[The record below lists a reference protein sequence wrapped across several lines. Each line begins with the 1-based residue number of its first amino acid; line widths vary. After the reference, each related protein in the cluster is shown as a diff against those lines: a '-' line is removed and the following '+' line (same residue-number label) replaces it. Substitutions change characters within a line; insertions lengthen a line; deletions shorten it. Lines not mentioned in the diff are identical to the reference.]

1 MNRSAFYAS
10 VRQRASGVFGTS
22 LSQKQVAGVEAIL
35 DEAEQRGTS
44 RFHLAAILAESYHET
59 DGTMQPVEENL
70 NYSAKRMTQVW
81 PSRFPTIASAQPY
94 AGNPRA
100 LANKVYGGRLG
111 NTGPNDGWVFRGRG
125 LSQITGRANYA
136 KFGIADTPEKAGEMA
151 TAVSILFEGM
161 ERGLFTGKKLSDY
174 DYLINGV
181 PGLPGFRFKESRA
194 IINADV
200 SANGGKIET
209 YGKAFLSA
217 LAAAGYD
224 PSTKP
229 APDPVKPVPAT
240 PEPAKL
246 ENGPVPQGGWLAA
259 VLKAIAAI
267 FGART

>member
-1 MNRSAFYAS
+1 MNRAAFFAS
-10 VRQRASGVFGTS
+10 VRSRTSGVFGTS
-22 LSQKQVAGVEAIL
+22 LSQKQVTGVEAIL
-35 DEAEQRGTS
+35 DEAEKRGTS
-44 RFHLAAILAESYHET
+44 RFHLAAILAEAYHET
-59 DGTMQPVEENL
+59 GYTMQPIEENL
-70 NYSAKRMTQVW
+70 SYSAKRMTQVW

-94 AGNPRA
+94 AGNPRV
-100 LANKVYGGRLG
+100 LANTVYGGRLG

-125 LSQITGRANYA
+125 LSQITGRSNYA
-136 KFGIADTPEKAGEMA
+136 KFGIADTPEKAGEMT

-161 ERGLFTGKKLSDY
+161 ERGLFRGAKLADY
-174 DYLINGV
+174 DYRINGD

-200 SANGGKIET
+200 SGNGPKIEA

-224 PSTKP
+224 PATKP
-229 APDPVKPVPAT
+229 TVAPPEPVPAT

-246 ENGPVPQGGWLAA
+246 ENGPVPSGGWLAA